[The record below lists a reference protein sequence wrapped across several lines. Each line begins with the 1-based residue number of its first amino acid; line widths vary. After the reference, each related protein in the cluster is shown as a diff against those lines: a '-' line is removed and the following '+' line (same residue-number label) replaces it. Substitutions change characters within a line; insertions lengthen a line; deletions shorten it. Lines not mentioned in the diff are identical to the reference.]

1 MKTTCLISFLFVF
14 NFAFAQSPKQ
24 VFFDAKYA
32 IDINSSWKLKD
43 VNKYPF
49 IDFKERLN
57 IGYNK
62 NDAVWCLINITNKEN
77 KKVKTWLCFNNNHLD
92 SITFFDGK
100 TTKLL
105 GDRTTNSSPFIST
118 QAFEIELLPNEKK
131 LIITRVKKGISYLDF
146 SISIS
151 NSNNLNKQSSQKIA
165 LLSFFLGFI
174 SLLVLFN
181 GLLFLI
187 NKKKENLLFVIYSLL
202 SCIYILISTNYAK
215 HLLLPDYLYFSELRI
230 YIGVLSFISL
240 TWFLSYFL
248 NFKQYHPF
256 SNKIIITLNFINLL
270 LILFSLLFL
279 KLGFLSI
286 LKLFFIIN
294 YSALSLII
302 VIICFAAIRHLK
314 INKTDAFYVL
324 FSFLPNLIW
333 VFTLILNAFQL
344 IPKKIEADWL
354 PIFSIFEILL
364 FGYILSKNYLAT
376 FLENK
381 LLLKEIVVEKEKAI
395 RSITKTQIKER
406 RAIANIIHDNLGSK
420 IAHVLHLLDM
430 GNSKQA
436 AKTIH
441 QLSADIRE
449 ISHKILPKSLDEGAL
464 LSNLK
469 SQITTLNLGLKKT
482 KIEIYTYDF
491 PEKINE
497 EWVFDLYLITLEII
511 NNALKHS
518 NASEIIIELY
528 KHSDT
533 YHFQYYDNGIG
544 FTISKQTKGFGIENI
559 EKRILFYNGKFEINS
574 TKFEGTTLQITL
586 PISV

>member
-14 NFAFAQSPKQ
+14 NFTFTQSSKQ

-43 VNKYPF
+43 VNKNTF
-49 IDFKERLN
+49 IDFAERLN

-77 KKVKTWLCFNNNHLD
+77 KKLKTWLCFNNNHLD

-118 QAFEIELLPNEKK
+118 QASEIELLPNEKK
-131 LIITRVKKGISYLDF
+131 LIITRIKKGISYLDF

-151 NSNNLNKQSSQKIA
+151 NSYNLNKQSSQKIA

-187 NKKKENLLFVIYSLL
+187 NKKKENLLFVIYSFL

-215 HLLLPDYLYFSELRI
+215 HLLFPDYLYFSELRI

-248 NFKQYHPF
+248 NFKQYYPL
-256 SNKIIITLNFINLL
+256 SNRIIITLNFINLL

-286 LKLFFIIN
+286 LKVFFIVN
-294 YSALSLII
+294 YSALSLIVVLI
-302 VIICFAAIRHLK
+302 FFGAIRHLK

-381 LLLKEIVVEKEKAI
+381 LLLKEIVVEKEKTI

-430 GNSKQA
+430 GNSEQVSE
-436 AKTIH
+436 TIH
-441 QLSADIRE
+441 QLSSDIRE

-464 LSNLK
+464 ISSLE
-469 SQITTLNLGLKKT
+469 SQISTLNKGFKTT
-482 KIEIYTYDF
+482 KIELYSYSF
-491 PEKINE
+491 PEKVTND
-497 EWVFDLYLITLEII
+497 WVYDLYLISLEII
-511 NNALKHS
+511 NNSIKHGKP
-518 NASEIIIELY
+518 NTITLELFNY
-528 KHSDT
+528 T
-533 YHFQYYDNGIG
+533 NEYVFQFTDNGIG
-544 FTISKQTKGFGIENI
+544 FDTQKTAKGFGLENI
-559 EKRILFYNGKFEINS
+559 EKRVLYYKGVFEINS
-574 TKFEGTTLQITL
+574 TKNMGTVIQISI
-586 PISV
+586 PKK